1 MKGWKKRR
9 DEIRE
14 TQVEKPGKK
23 VILVEGTD
31 DVNAY
36 GILLN
41 RKFGSDFESHWVMTH
56 AGNKKII
63 LEILSAEDSWLGLID
78 RDE

>member
-1 MKGWKKRR
+1 MKGWEKRR

-14 TQVEKPGKK
+14 TQVGQTGKK

-31 DVNAY
+31 DENAY

-41 RKFGSDFESHWVMTH
+41 RKFGSDFESNWVMAP
-56 AGNKKII
+56 AGHKTPFGRV
-63 LEILSAEDSWLGLID
+63 LPY
-78 RDE
+78 